1 MTANKDLVIN
11 PETLARDARRV
22 LEFSHNLQ
30 ARVVEVAEA
39 LARTEDSIAA
49 TMDWL
54 ASQQPERAERL
65 RALSEAA
72 RKQAA
77 EARQWGE
84 HRSDGADDAEPH
96 RRPGPR

>member
-1 MTANKDLVIN
+1 MTAIKDLAIR
-11 PETLARDARRV
+11 PETLARDAQRV
-22 LEFSHNLQ
+22 QAFSDSLKV
-30 ARVVEVAEA
+30 RVVEVAEA
-39 LARTEDSIAA
+39 LAKTEESIAA

-54 ASQQPERAERL
+54 ADQQPERAERL
-65 RALSEAA
+65 KALSEAA

-84 HRSDGADDAEPH
+84 DRSDGAVDTEPR

>member
-1 MTANKDLVIN
+1 MTANEDLVIN
-11 PETLARDARRV
+11 PETLARDAQRV
-22 LEFSHNLQ
+22 LQFSHNLQ

-39 LARTEDSIAA
+39 LARTEETIAA

-54 ASQQPERAERL
+54 ADQQPERAERL
-65 RALSEAA
+65 KALGEAA

-84 HRSDGADDAEPH
+84 DRSNGAGDTQPH

>member
-1 MTANKDLVIN
+1 MTAHEDMVVS
-11 PETLARDARRV
+11 PETLARDIQRV
-22 LEFSHNLQ
+22 QAFSQNLK

-39 LARTEDSIAA
+39 LAKTEEGIAA

-65 RALSEAA
+65 KALSEHA

-77 EARQWGE
+77 HARRWGE
-84 HRSDGADDAEPH
+84 DRI
-96 RRPGPR
+96 